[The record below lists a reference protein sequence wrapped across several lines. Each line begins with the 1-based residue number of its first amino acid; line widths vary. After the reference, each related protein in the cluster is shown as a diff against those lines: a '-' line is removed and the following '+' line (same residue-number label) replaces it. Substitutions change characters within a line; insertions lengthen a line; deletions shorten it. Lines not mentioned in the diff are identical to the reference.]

1 MNQTGLAAIIARAIG
16 EPGDTRASHQRRHAS
31 ALTLGSGLLL
41 MLIWPL
47 MTAVGFIQGDENVL
61 LIYTF
66 PQASMALVCLGC
78 YALARR
84 GRVSLAGWIYT
95 VMLILVIVGSMAMTQ
110 EARGALMFLS
120 LNVLLAGLIFE
131 ARAILFTAFLDI
143 VSVVLL
149 MVFRTPHDTDNVALS
164 LVLHT
169 LLFSIVGILSY
180 ISARANQTT
189 FQQLQTLRHDALQ
202 ASRAKSA
209 FLANMS
215 HELRTPLNAIIG
227 YSELMQEESED
238 MGIDF
243 FNEDLHRVDQAAQHL
258 LVLISDLLDLSKI
271 EAGKLEVSHERFE
284 LAPFLDEVKVASQA
298 LAQRKSNRF
307 TLTSNVSASAIESDP
322 IRLRQILYNLV
333 SNAAKFTQEGEIE
346 LAVFDEGEEIVF
358 EVKDTGIGMDR
369 EQQEKVFEEFEQA
382 DATISREYGGT
393 GLGLALVTRLAE
405 MLGGSVEVESEL
417 GVGSTFTVRL
427 PREA

>member
-1 MNQTGLAAIIARAIG
+1 
-16 EPGDTRASHQRRHAS
+16 
-31 ALTLGSGLLL
+31 

-47 MTAVGFIQGDENVL
+47 MTAVGFMQGDENVL

-307 TLTSNVSASAIESDP
+307 TLTSNVSASAIKSDP